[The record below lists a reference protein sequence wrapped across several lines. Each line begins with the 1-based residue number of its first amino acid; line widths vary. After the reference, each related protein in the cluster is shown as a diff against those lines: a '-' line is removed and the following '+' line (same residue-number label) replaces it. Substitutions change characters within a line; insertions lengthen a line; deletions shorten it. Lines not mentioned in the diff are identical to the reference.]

1 MKSSH
6 TATQEAPPPAAPL
19 SLGLGAW
26 SVYFIAKLL
35 LSWQGTLNLHPLPNL
50 AFALLLLIPVSGK
63 PRLRIRAALA
73 LIAGAALLYHD
84 SWLPSPEIA
93 LKQLSTLKGFSL
105 HYLLDLAGRLLSLS
119 LLTGAVILLCGY
131 WLLSRYLRL
140 GTIVV
145 ISLLGLSGRQLWQDR
160 PQAPVAAVA
169 DSGAAAPTVGAQ
181 AAAQTPDQQLAAF
194 FDSEGRRSVKFQ
206 GPLADPG
213 FDVLLLHICSLSWDD
228 LRTIGLDKH
237 PLLGRFDFLFS
248 NFNSATPYSGPAAL
262 RVLRAGCGQPKH
274 ADLYRSAPDN
284 CYLFQ
289 DLAALGFKTELTM
302 NHDGSF
308 DDFLKQ
314 IRTDGRLNQPLM
326 SQQGLPV
333 GLRSFDNS
341 PIYSDY
347 AVLNRWLE
355 QRQQDG
361 SAHVAAYY
369 NTISLHDGN
378 RIPSAPGLNTT
389 DSYKYRAN
397 RLFADLSQFI
407 DQLEKSHRKLI
418 LVMVPEHGAAL
429 RGDKQ
434 QFSGLR
440 EIPTPHITIV
450 PAAVKVIGGQGHPS
464 QVRIDQP
471 SSYLAVSTI
480 LSRMMSKSPF
490 GADYQPADFARGLP
504 STPYV
509 SESASSIVMQSG
521 KRFLLQQDGGDWT
534 EYPVQ

>member
-1 MKSSH
+1 MKPSH
-6 TATQEAPPPAAPL
+6 SAASAPAPEAAP

-35 LSWQGTLNLHPLPNL
+35 LTWQGTLNLHPAPNL
-50 AFALLLLIPVSGK
+50 AFALLLLMPVSG
-63 PRLRIRAALA
+63 RIWLRVRAALA
-73 LIAGAALLYHD
+73 WIAGAALLYHD

-93 LKQLSTLKGFSL
+93 LQQLSTLKGFSL
-105 HYLLDLAGRLLSLS
+105 HYLLDLAGRVLSLS

-140 GTIVV
+140 GTLVV
-145 ISLLGLSGRQLWQDR
+145 ITLLGLSGRQLWQDR
-160 PQAPVAAVA
+160 PQTPANAAV
-169 DSGAAAPTVGAQ
+169 DSGAAAQ
-181 AAAQTPDQQLAAF
+181 AAPQTPDQQLAAF
-194 FDSEGRRSVKFQ
+194 FKSEGQRIVKFQ

-213 FDVLLLHICSLSWDD
+213 FDVLLLHICSLAWDD
-228 LRTIGLDKH
+228 LRAIGMDQH
-237 PLLGRFDFLFS
+237 PLLSRFDFLFS
-248 NFNSATPYSGPAAL
+248 NFNSVTPYSGPAAL
-262 RVLRAGCGQPKH
+262 RVLRASCGQPKH
-274 ADLYRSAPDN
+274 SELYQSAPDS

-289 DLAALGFKTELTM
+289 NLAALGFKTELAL

-314 IRTDGRLNQPLM
+314 IRADGRLNQPLM
-326 SQQGLPV
+326 PQQGLPV
-333 GLRSFDNS
+333 GLRSFDSS

-355 QRQQDG
+355 LRQQDS

-378 RIPSAPGLNTT
+378 TIPAAPGLNTM

-397 RLFADLSQFI
+397 RLFSDLGQFI

-440 EIPTPHITIV
+440 EIPTPRITIV
-450 PAAVKVIGGQGHPS
+450 PAAIKVIGGQGHPS
-464 QVRIDQP
+464 QMRIDQP

-480 LSRMMSKSPF
+480 LSRMMNKSPF
-490 GADYQPADFARGLP
+490 GADYQPADFGRDLP
-504 STPYV
+504 ATPYV

-521 KRFLLQQDGGDWT
+521 KRFLLQQDGGSWT

>member
-6 TATQEAPPPAAPL
+6 SATQDATAL

-35 LSWQGTLNLHPLPNL
+35 LSWQGTLNFHPLPNL
-50 AFALLLLIPVSGK
+50 AFALLLLIPVAGK
-63 PRLRIRAALA
+63 IRLRIRAALA
-73 LIAGAALLYHD
+73 LLAGAALLYHD
-84 SWLPSPEIA
+84 SWLPPPETA
-93 LKQLSTLKGFSL
+93 LQQLSTLKGFSL
-105 HYLLDLAGRLLSLS
+105 HYLLDLAGRVLSLS

-140 GTIVV
+140 GTLVMIA
-145 ISLLGLSGRQLWQDR
+145 LLGVSGRQLWQDR
-160 PQAPVAAVA
+160 APASPAVAA
-169 DSGAAAPTVGAQ
+169 DSAAAP
-181 AAAQTPDQQLAAF
+181 AAGGQSAPQTPDQQLATF
-194 FDSEGRRSVKFQ
+194 FKNEGQRMVKFQ

-228 LRTIGLDKH
+228 LRTIGMDQH

-262 RVLRAGCGQPKH
+262 RVLRASCGQPKH
-274 ADLYRSAPDN
+274 SELYQSASKD
-284 CYLFQ
+284 CYLFEN
-289 DLAALGFKTELTM
+289 LAALGFKTELTL

-361 SAHVAAYY
+361 NAHVAAYY

-378 RIPSAPGLNTT
+378 RIPNAPGLNTM

-397 RLFADLSQFI
+397 RLFADLNQFI

-418 LVMVPEHGAAL
+418 LVLVPEHGAAL

-450 PAAVKVIGGQGHPS
+450 PAAIKVIGGQGHPG
-464 QVRIDQP
+464 QTRIDQP

-480 LSRMMSKSPF
+480 LSRMMNKSPF
-490 GADYQPADFARGLP
+490 GADYQPAEFARDLP
-504 STPYV
+504 TTPYV
-509 SESASSIVMQSG
+509 SESASSIVMQNG

-534 EYPVQ
+534 DYPVQ

>member
-1 MKSSH
+1 MKSSQS
-6 TATQEAPPPAAPL
+6 ATPDTVAPAAPR
-19 SLGLGAW
+19 SVGLGAW

-50 AFALLLLIPVSGK
+50 AFALALLIPISGK
-63 PRLRIRAALA
+63 TRLRLRAALA
-73 LIAGAALLYHD
+73 LLAGAALLYHD
-84 SWLPSPEIA
+84 SWLPSPSMA
-93 LKQLSTLKGFSL
+93 LQQLSTLQGFSF
-105 HYLLDLAGRLLSLS
+105 HYLLDLAGRVLSLS
-119 LLTGAVILLCGY
+119 LLTGALILLCGY

-140 GTIVV
+140 GTIVM
-145 ISLLGLSGRQLWQDR
+145 ISLLGLSGRQLWQEQPR
-160 PQAPVAAVA
+160 APAAAVA
-169 DSGAAAPTVGAQ
+169 DSGAATAGAAPN
-181 AAAQTPDQQLAAF
+181 AAQTPDQQLAAF
-194 FDSEGRRSVKFQ
+194 FKSEGQRMVKFQ

-213 FDVLLLHICSLSWDD
+213 FDVLILHVCSLSWDD
-228 LRTIGLDKH
+228 LRAIGMDQH

-262 RVLRAGCGQPKH
+262 RVLRASCGQPKH
-274 ADLYRSAPDN
+274 SELYQSAPKE
-284 CYLFQ
+284 CYLFE

-314 IRTDGRLNQPLM
+314 IRSDGRLNQPLI

-333 GLRSFDNS
+333 GLRSFDNT

-355 QRQQDG
+355 QRQQDS
-361 SAHVAAYY
+361 SAHVATYY

-378 RIPSAPGLNTT
+378 RIPSAPGLNTM

-407 DQLEKSHRKLI
+407 DQLEKSHRKMV
-418 LVMVPEHGAAL
+418 LVLVPEHGAAL

-450 PAAVKVIGGQGHPS
+450 PAAVKVIGGQAHPS

-480 LSRMMSKSPF
+480 LSRMMTKSPF
-490 GADYQPADFARGLP
+490 GADYQPAEFARDLP
-504 STPYV
+504 TTPYV

>member
-1 MKSSH
+1 MKPSQS
-6 TATQEAPPPAAPL
+6 ATPDAAAPAIPH

-50 AFALLLLIPVSGK
+50 AFALTLLIPISGK
-63 PRLRIRAALA
+63 TRLRIRAALA
-73 LIAGAALLYHD
+73 LLAGAALLYHD
-84 SWLPSPEIA
+84 SWLPAPAMA
-93 LKQLSTLKGFSL
+93 LQQLSTLKGFSF
-105 HYLLDLAGRLLSLS
+105 HYLLDLAGRVLSLS
-119 LLTGAVILLCGY
+119 LLTGALILLCGY

-140 GTIVV
+140 GTIVM
-145 ISLLGLSGRQLWQDR
+145 ISLLGLSGRQLWQEQPR
-160 PQAPVAAVA
+160 APAAAVA
-169 DSGAAAPTVGAQ
+169 DSGAAASTA
-181 AAAQTPDQQLAAF
+181 ANAAQTPDQQLAAF
-194 FDSEGRRSVKFQ
+194 FKSEGQRIVKFQ

-213 FDVLLLHICSLSWDD
+213 FDVLILHVCSMSWDD
-228 LRTIGLDKH
+228 LRAVGMDQH
-237 PLLGRFDFLFS
+237 PLLGRFDIVFN

-262 RVLRAGCGQPKH
+262 RVLRASCGQPKH
-274 ADLYRSAPDN
+274 SELYQSAPKE
-284 CYLFQ
+284 CYLFE

-314 IRTDGRLNQPLM
+314 IRSDGRLNQPLI

-333 GLRSFDNS
+333 GLRSFDNT

-361 SAHVAAYY
+361 SAHVATYY

-378 RIPSAPGLNTT
+378 RIPSAPGLNTM

-407 DQLEKSHRKLI
+407 DQLEKSHRKMVL
-418 LVMVPEHGAAL
+418 LLVPEHGAAL

-450 PAAVKVIGGQGHPS
+450 PAAIKVIGSQAHPS
-464 QVRIDQP
+464 QIRIDQP

-480 LSRMMSKSPF
+480 LSRMMTKSPF
-490 GADYQPADFARGLP
+490 GADYQPAEFARDLP
-504 STPYV
+504 TTPYV
-509 SESASSIVMQSG
+509 SESASSIVLQSG